1 MVRQGLMIKAIAI
14 LLLLTVSGFS
24 WAQSDRANSLLN
36 QLIEEV
42 KLKTNNSR
50 QVKIE
55 TSIPWD
61 TSEYVFKT
69 YLSHFDTTN
78 YNDISNTSK
87 PTRRQIIWFSKLVT
101 EEDYHAFREQ
111 VVRQNA
117 NRVNTHEK
125 TRTSTR
131 KTVFNFSQP
140 LVSINGKVAIVK
152 KAVRHR
158 SGGGRGE
165 SITVYLW
172 SEGKWTQSRC
182 LEQWWVSH

>member
-1 MVRQGLMIKAIAI
+1 MIKAIAI
-14 LLLLTVSGFS
+14 LLLLTISGFS
-24 WAQSDRANSLLN
+24 RAQSDQANSLLN

-42 KLKTNNSR
+42 KLKTGNSR

-78 YNDISNTSK
+78 YNDISNRSK

-140 LVSINGKVAIVK
+140 LVSVNGKVAIVK
-152 KAVRHR
+152 KAVRYR
-158 SGGGRGE
+158 SGGGHGE

-182 LEQWWVSH
+182 LDLWWVSH